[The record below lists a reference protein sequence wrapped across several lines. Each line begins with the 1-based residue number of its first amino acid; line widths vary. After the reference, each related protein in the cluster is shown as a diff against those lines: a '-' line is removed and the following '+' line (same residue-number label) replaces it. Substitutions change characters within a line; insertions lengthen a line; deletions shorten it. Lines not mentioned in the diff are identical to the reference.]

1 MMEITLE
8 ELSVIALYRQGDRSA
23 TLSEMKSVPVT
34 LISPELQELF
44 RTARRK
50 VKEMTDEEFSA
61 LDFRDALIAED
72 EDGD

>member
-1 MMEITLE
+1 MMEVTLE
-8 ELSVIALYRQGDRSA
+8 ELSVIALYRQGDRSD
-23 TLSEMKSVPVT
+23 TLSEMQSVPVH